1 MNKQNLKTETL
12 KIDWNAVDSAP
23 LADSPGDDSP
33 ELTAAE
39 FSQLRR
45 VGEILPELIFEKQ
58 SIPIMLDT
66 AIVQAYKIKAA
77 GRDYQ
82 TLINETLRRAL
93 ETDNLKDALR
103 EVIREELH
111 LV

>member
-1 MNKQNLKTETL
+1 MNKPNLTTETF

-23 LADSPGDDSP
+23 LANSPDDDSP
-33 ELTAAE
+33 EFTAVE
-39 FSQLRR
+39 FSQLQR
-45 VGEILPELIFEKQ
+45 VSEILPELMFEKQ

-66 AIVQAYKIKAA
+66 AIVQAYKIKVA
-77 GRDYQ
+77 GQDYQ
-82 TLINETLRRAL
+82 NLINETLRRAL
-93 ETDNLKDALR
+93 EMDNLKDALR